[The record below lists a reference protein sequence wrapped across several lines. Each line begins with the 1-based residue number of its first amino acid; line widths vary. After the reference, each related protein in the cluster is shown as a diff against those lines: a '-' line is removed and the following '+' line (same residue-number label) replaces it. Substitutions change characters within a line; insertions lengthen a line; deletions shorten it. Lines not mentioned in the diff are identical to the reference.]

1 MSSLKNANAVR
12 GGQSLRNLRY
22 QRQPCFQP
30 DILDTTLR
38 LGPFQEAAAA
48 QAKSL
53 AFNPAIVWVPHPIQ
67 NRTEAELTGLAE
79 EAMAGILAMI
89 TP

>member
-1 MSSLKNANAVR
+1 MHDIQTLDRR
-12 GGQSLRNLRY
+12 GIPGGFVCSEA
-22 QRQPCFQP
+22 
-30 DILDTTLR
+30 
-38 LGPFQEAAAA
+38 FQEAAAA
-48 QAKSL
+48 QANSL

>member
-1 MSSLKNANAVR
+1 MTFRPSTGAASPAASS
-12 GGQSLRNLRY
+12 
-22 QRQPCFQP
+22 
-30 DILDTTLR
+30 
-38 LGPFQEAAAA
+38 AARPSRRA

-67 NRTEAELTGLAE
+67 NRTEAELAGLAE
-79 EAMAGILAMI
+79 NAMAGILAMI